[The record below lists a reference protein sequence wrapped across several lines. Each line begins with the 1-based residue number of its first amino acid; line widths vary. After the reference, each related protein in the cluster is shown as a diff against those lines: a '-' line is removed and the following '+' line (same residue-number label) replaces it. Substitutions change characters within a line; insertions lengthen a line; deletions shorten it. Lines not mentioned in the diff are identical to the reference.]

1 MGKNTLKT
9 ILISALVG
17 GMLAGFGH
25 RAEAFDA
32 GNTVAAW
39 IGNEQSASEPEN
51 PALDEQV
58 ENLQAS
64 GSEQIPGKTNETF
77 GLLDNIAGD
86 YSPEQRKKLE
96 QLVREKEKNISGRNF
111 CITDKNVETV
121 EYVDGS
127 KLTPMAS
134 IFATSEKYLEF
145 VKNVAAQHDMPYQ
158 AMVGIMVIEN
168 GGGTNKVS
176 PSGCVGL
183 FQFAKGTEKAMKRY
197 ANKILGF
204 QKYDTKIDQRSDPE
218 ISAEIAGW
226 YLDYN
231 YKLFG
236 RWDFAIQAYHD
247 GEGYLGS
254 RLKQHV
260 KNRFGYAATKKDS
273 FSGLIKKYDIKL
285 VDLLTDE
292 KIKFSGGAH
301 GYYSGVIFMFDLFT
315 NKLNT
320 MDYMARNCGRRQVKQ
335 GKK

>member
-1 MGKNTLKT
+1 MGKNMLKK

-25 RAEAFDA
+25 KAEAFDA

-39 IGNEQSASEPEN
+39 IGNEQSTSEPEN

-64 GSEQIPGKTNETF
+64 GSEPITDTNKTFE
-77 GLLDNIAGD
+77 LLDNIAGD
-86 YSPEQRKKLE
+86 YNPEQKKKLE

-111 CITDKNVETV
+111 CITDKNVENV
-121 EYVDGS
+121 EYVEGN

-145 VKNVAAQHDMPYQ
+145 VKDVAAQHNMPYQ

-183 FQFAKGTEKAMKRY
+183 FQFAGETEKAMKRY
-197 ANKILGF
+197 ANKQLGEE
-204 QKYDTKIDQRSDPE
+204 KYNISVDQRTDPY

-260 KNRFGYAATKKDS
+260 KNRYGYSATKKDS
-273 FSGLIKKYDIKL
+273 FGSLVKKYDLKL

-292 KIKFSGGAH
+292 KIKFTSGAK
-301 GYYSGVIFMFDLFT
+301 GYYSGVIFMYNLFT

-320 MDYMARNCGRRQVKQ
+320 MDYMAKNCGRRPVKYVR
-335 GKK
+335 K